1 MNRKVDERKI
11 LKNLPV
17 QEKVAQIIAGVLII
31 SGAMTMLIGMIAS
44 NFTAWG
50 ILLGV
55 AIGPLGAAII
65 IMLVML
71 KYQKKR
77 LQEEDAERERL
88 GIPYKPGDPYV
99 PFEQAKAEA
108 ERRRAAEAG
117 GEPAAE
123 KPAPVEEP
131 REEPTPVVEPAPAPV
146 KEEPKAEEKPAEPV
160 KEEPVAAPEEPN
172 VQQQEEEPVPAPVPT
187 KEEPTPAKKP
197 APAPV
202 REEPVEEPKKKF
214 DVLALLGWLIPLVAV
229 VGFFIVE
236 IFEFVYCIEDTLK
249 LVDAIQANQEPPE
262 IYYLSRSGLPLLIA
276 LAILIITLVAGIK
289 IAVKRK
295 NVIKACVPLTL
306 IPLLMGLNYV
316 ILGVADYL
324 FVKIYYDII
333 SFNTEMVVFGGIA
346 FVVAI
351 VALCANKARFVYEI
365 INIIAFLTLA
375 IFFFMMLGKY
385 GGEMSADDKTHVVW
399 SALVYIFL
407 PLAMFFPRLKKYEE

>member
-31 SGAMTMLIGMIAS
+31 SGSMTMLIGMIAS

-50 ILLGV
+50 IPLGV

-123 KPAPVEEP
+123 EPAPVEEP

-160 KEEPVAAPEEPN
+160 KEEPVATPEEPK
-172 VQQQEEEPVPAPVPT
+172 VQQQEEPVPAPVPT
-187 KEEPTPAKKP
+187 KEEQKPAEKP

-202 REEPVEEPKKKF
+202 REEPVAEPKKRF
-214 DVLALLGWLIPLVAV
+214 DVLVLLGWLIPLIAV
-229 VGFFIVE
+229 VGFFVVE
-236 IFEFVYCIEDTLK
+236 LFEFIYCIKDTLSF
-249 LVDAIQANQEPPE
+249 VDAVKANQEAPQ
-262 IYYLSRSGLPLLIA
+262 IYNLSRSGVPLIIA
-276 LAILIITLVAGIK
+276 LVILIVTLVAGIK

-306 IPLLMGLNYV
+306 IPLLMGIDYV
-316 ILGVADYL
+316 ILGVGDYI
-324 FVKIYYDII
+324 FIKVYYDAI

-346 FVVAI
+346 LVTAI
-351 VALCANKARFVYEI
+351 VALCASKARFVYEI

-375 IFFFMMLGKY
+375 IFFFVMLGKY
-385 GGEMSADDKTHVVW
+385 GGEMDDASKAHVVW